1 MLSGLAEIISF
12 SMGSL
17 IWGVLIAIIFVAL
30 FFVIISNWY
39 KNMPLTPV
47 SYIICAILFLILA
60 FHCVFIVGE
69 IKIISS
75 ADDYKAYIQQIF
87 NMLNIDGNMWIKESE
102 AKPVLDSLFDHYPL
116 LQHYLCDY
124 SYEGTVAQMP
134 NSMIDYFVSL
144 VKEELLYDILWCL
157 GAVIVA
163 SILVILSMRDGKPG
177 KGTPKRSYTP
187 SEDVF

>member
-1 MLSGLAEIISF
+1 
-12 SMGSL
+12 MGSL
-17 IWGVLIAIIFVAL
+17 IWGILMAVLCFAL
-30 FFVIISNWY
+30 FFFIIKNWY
-39 KNMPLTPV
+39 KNTPMSCV
-47 SYIICAILFLILA
+47 SYIVCALLFVVLA

-75 ADDYKAYIQQIF
+75 ADEYKVYLQEIF
-87 NMLNIDGNMWIKESE
+87 NMLNIDGNVWITESE
-102 AKPVLDSLFDHYPL
+102 SKPVLDSLFGQYPL